1 MRAIVRLMTFLA
13 VCSVSLSVQAQ
24 ESLPSKKVRFP
35 SARESAARM
44 TVPEGFEVKVF
55 AAEPD
60 VVNPIG
66 IDFDHKGRAYVLECL
81 QYPRKAPIG
90 SKGADRI
97 RVYEDTKG
105 TGTADKVTTFAEG
118 LNLATGIA
126 VGYGGVFVGEAPYLL
141 FLEDTKGTGKAD
153 KRTVLL
159 DGFGYQ
165 DTHETLNS
173 FIWGPD
179 GWLYG
184 CHGVF
189 THSRV
194 GKPGT
199 PDKDRVP
206 INAGIWRY
214 HPKTQKFEVFAEGTS
229 NPWGFDYDENGS
241 GFLTACVIPHLFH
254 IVPGGRYIR
263 QAGQNFN
270 PYNYG
275 QIREICDHVHYFG
288 GSSHVGNIDPRRL
301 AVGGG
306 HAHSGCL
313 IYQGGAY
320 PDKWDGRV
328 FMMNLH
334 GARINTDILKRKGST
349 YSGMHGEDFLIAND
363 PNFRAIQLRTG
374 PDGSIYMTDWYDP
387 QICHNPD
394 PNIWDRDTGRIYKVV
409 YKASG
414 EERQLPGDL
423 TLLSSDHIVD
433 LLKDKNSWWWRQ
445 GLLILQERA
454 DPRVV
459 RGDDFRLAP
468 NLKEM
473 ARRDE
478 DHRYSLRALWAL
490 NNIGAFD
497 EEFGRELLGHGNSWV
512 RAWAV
517 RLLGQLDT
525 RLSDATWK
533 ELVRL
538 AERDGSLDVLL
549 QLALSCQRWRGNRDT
564 RDLLQALMLRDWV
577 KDDPVIPLMIWVA
590 YEPYV
595 VDKRREILRWL
606 AKQASMH
613 DPDHELIREYVWPR
627 ALRRLVSTGDQKH
640 LNDALAAIEKEPE
653 STSPYRPGLL
663 GVLEG
668 LKGRRLEPPPAWR
681 GLRQQIASMAP
692 PMCGQEEAVRLGLHF
707 GDNYSIRKT
716 EEELLIGGLPLGE
729 RIAAL
734 QGLALARSQSS
745 IEPLLQLACAEVRVV
760 GWGDQTLEIRR
771 EALRALAAFDSDKI
785 GTRILSKWS
794 KLPPTL
800 RTEVVGMLCG
810 RKIWASQL
818 LDALKK
824 GTITKQDLSE
834 NDVRRVLAHNDA
846 GLTKKVESIWGK
858 LREQTPAKVEEQ
870 LVKFRRQFAD
880 MPGDRKF
887 GQAVFE
893 KNCMVCHKLKG
904 QGNEVGPDLTGAN
917 RRDIEYLLVNII
929 DPNRVVGKDYYT
941 ATVVDKSGRSISG
954 LLAEDAPERVVLKGE
969 NAKLTVIPRTDI
981 EAFQLEERSLMP
993 EGLPEKM
1000 NEKDFR
1006 DLIAYLMEDQYLTRG
1021 LIAGPFKMALDGKG
1035 PIEEAADPL
1044 KTEGVKWKSFE
1055 VGLSGMIDMEKLKVL
1070 APPTDSTAYVLFDV
1084 LSPRAMKTALELAVK
1099 EDVKVWVNGKEVHRK
1114 TWSVEPH
1121 RVNVEL
1127 KEGTN
1132 RLMFKVHN
1140 IYGPSWMWAR
1150 LIDPEWVLEVKA
1162 RNAP

>member
-1 MRAIVRLMTFLA
+1 
-13 VCSVSLSVQAQ
+13 
-24 ESLPSKKVRFP
+24 
-35 SARESAARM
+35 M

-105 TGTADKVTTFAEG
+105 TGVADKVTTFAEG

-153 KRTVLL
+153 KRTVVL

-313 IYQGGAY
+313 IYQGGAF
-320 PDKWDGRV
+320 PEKWNGRV

-334 GARINTDILKRKGST
+334 GARVNTDILKRNGST
-349 YSGMHGEDFLIAND
+349 YIGSHGEDFLIAND

-374 PDGSIYMTDWYDP
+374 PDGSIFMTDWYDP

-394 PNIWDRDTGRIYKVV
+394 PNIWDRDTGRIYKVG

-414 EERQLPGDL
+414 GRQPPGDL
-423 TLLSSDHIVD
+423 STRTNAELVE

-445 GLLILQERA
+445 ALLILQER
-454 DPRVV
+454 
-459 RGDDFRLAP
+459 GDKSVTP
-468 NLKEM
+468 QLKEM
-473 ARRDE
+473 VHTSADP
-478 DHRYSLRALWAL
+478 HHALRALWAL
-490 NNIGAFD
+490 FGVGAFD
-497 EEFGRELLGHGNSWV
+497 EAFACDAIKHAEPWV
-512 RAWAV
+512 RTWAV
-517 RLLGQLDT
+517 RLLGEMST
-525 RLSDATWK
+525 TLSDSTWK
-533 ELVRL
+533 LLGELARKEPSPDVR
-538 AERDGSLDVLL
+538 L
-549 QLALSCQRWRGNRDT
+549 QLALSCQRWQPCEGRLH
-564 RDLLQALMLRDWV
+564 LLGYLMLRAEDV
-577 KDDPVIPLMIWVA
+577 NDPAIPLMLWVA
-590 YEPYV
+590 YEPSIVSGYTAELKWLTEHDHAPIV
-595 VDKRREILRWL
+595 RTHIL
-606 AKQASMH
+606 
-613 DPDHELIREYVWPR
+613 PR
-627 ALRRLVSTGDQKH
+627 VLRRLNATGKQEH
-640 LNDALAAIEKEPE
+640 LDAALRALDSIEPE
-653 STSPYRPGLL
+653 SMIVAADGLL
-663 GVLEG
+663 EG
-668 LKGRRLEPPPAWR
+668 MR
-681 GLRQQIASMAP
+681 GLRINATDAWRRLS
-692 PMCGQEEAVRLGLHF
+692 ESRRRSNNVAVRERIRRLGLHF
-707 GDNYSIRKT
+707 GDAHAVAETTTLARNNQADLQS
-716 EEELLIGGLPLGE
+716 
-729 RIAAL
+729 RIQAV
-734 QGLALARSQSS
+734 QGLGLAQ
-745 IEPLLQLACAEVRVV
+745 
-760 GWGDQTLEIRR
+760 GG
-771 EALRALAAFDSDKI
+771 EALKALLELASADVPVPLKQETLRAVGHFEDDEVPSVFM
-785 GTRILSKWS
+785 SQWQ
-794 KLPPTL
+794 KLPPEL
-800 RTEVVGMLCG
+800 RTETIGLLVG
-810 RKIWASQL
+810 RKKWAEAL
-818 LDALKK
+818 LDRLKK
-824 GTITKQDLSE
+824 GPLTKQDLSE

-846 GLTKKVESIWGK
+846 ELTKKVESIWGK

-880 MPGDRKF
+880 MPGDRKA

-954 LLAEDAPERVVLKGE
+954 LLAEDTPERVVLKGE

-981 EAFQLEERSLMP
+981 DAFQVEERSLMP

-1000 NEKDFR
+1000 NDKDFR
-1006 DLIAYLMEDQYLTRG
+1006 DLIAYLMEDQYLTWG
-1021 LIAGPFKMALDGKG
+1021 QIAGPFKMALDGKG

-1055 VGLSGMIDMEKLKVL
+1055 VGLSGIIDMEKLKVL
-1070 APPTDSTAYVLFDV
+1070 APPTDSTAYVLFEV
-1084 LSPRAMKTALELAVK
+1084 TSPRTMKTALEMAVK

-1121 RVNVEL
+1121 RIDVEL

-1150 LIDPEWVLEVKA
+1150 LIDPERALVVKA
-1162 RNAP
+1162 P

>member
-1 MRAIVRLMTFLA
+1 MLA
-13 VCSVSLSVQAQ
+13 AVGPLLGQDT
-24 ESLPSKKVRFP
+24 LPAKKVRFP
-35 SARESAARM
+35 SAHESAARM

-81 QYPRKAPIG
+81 QYPKKAKIG
-90 SKGADRI
+90 DKGADRI

-153 KRTVLL
+153 KKTILL

-254 IVPGGRYIR
+254 IVPGGLYIR

-270 PYNYG
+270 RYAYG
-275 QIREICDHVHYFG
+275 EIREICDHVHYYG
-288 GSSHVGNIDPRRL
+288 GSSHVGNIDPRRFE
-301 AVGGG
+301 VGGG

-320 PDKWDGRV
+320 PEKWNGRV

-334 GARINTDILKRKGST
+334 GARVNTDILTRNGST
-349 YSGMHGEDFLIAND
+349 YKGSHGEDFLVAND

-394 PNIWDRDTGRIYKVV
+394 PNIWDRETGRIYKVV
-409 YKASG
+409 YTGPPRPRARESAVKDF
-414 EERQLPGDL
+414 DL
-423 TLLSSDHIVD
+423 AKMSSEKLVD
-433 LLKDKNSWWWRQ
+433 LLTHSNSWWWRQ
-445 GLLILQERA
+445 ALLTLQER
-454 DPRVV
+454 
-459 RGDDFRLAP
+459 GDKSIAPKLKGIIRTSNDFRS
-468 NLKEM
+468 
-473 ARRDE
+473 
-478 DHRYSLRALWAL
+478 HRLRALWAL
-490 NNIGAFD
+490 NDIGGLD
-497 EEFGRELLGHGNSWV
+497 EDFGRELLGQPNSVV

-517 RLLGQLDT
+517 RLLGQLDAP
-525 RLSDATWK
+525 LPDATWK

-538 AERDGSLDVLL
+538 AERDGSPDVYL
-549 QLALSCQRWRGNRDT
+549 QLALSCQRWRLHRDT

-577 KDDPVIPLMIWVA
+577 AKDPVIPLMIWVA
-590 YEPYV
+590 YEPNV
-595 VDKRREILRWL
+595 VEKPEAILAWL
-606 AKQASMH
+606 SEHAEK
-613 DPDHELIREYVWPR
+613 HELIRDQIWPR
-627 ALRRLVSTGDQKH
+627 ALRRLASAGNAKN
-640 LNDALAAIEKEPE
+640 LNSALAAIEACGFSDVLKA
-653 STSPYRPGLL
+653 GLN
-663 GVLEG
+663 GVLEA
-668 LKGRRLEPPPAWR
+668 LRGRRLDPPPAWYVLR
-681 GLRQQIASMAP
+681 DHIAGLAQP
-692 PMCGQEEAVRLGLHF
+692 HTGQEEARRLGLHF
-707 GDNYSIRKT
+707 GDKT
-716 EEELLIGGLPLGE
+716 AVSETEKEALQKVVGHKLALEG
-729 RIAAL
+729 RIAAV
-734 QGLALARSQSS
+734 QGLALARSPSS
-745 IEPLLQLACAEVRVV
+745 VEPLLQLAKGE
-760 GWGDQTLEIRR
+760 TPMELKR
-771 EALRALAAFDSDKI
+771 EALRSLAAFDSDKI
-785 GTRILSKWS
+785 ATTFLAEWS

-800 RTEVVGMLCG
+800 RTEIVGMLCG
-810 RKIWASQL
+810 RKSWAGAL
-818 LDALKK
+818 IDALKK

-834 NDVRRVLAHNDA
+834 NDVRRILAHNDA
-846 GLTKKVESIWGK
+846 ELTKKVESVWGK
-858 LREQTPAKVEEQ
+858 LRERTPEKVEEAIVKLRKQ
-870 LVKFRRQFAD
+870 LGEH
-880 MPGDRKF
+880 PGDRKA
-887 GQAVFE
+887 GRAVFE
-893 KNCMVCHKLKG
+893 KNCMVCHKLRG
-904 QGNEVGPDLTGAN
+904 EGHDVGPDLTGAN

-929 DPNRVVGKDYYT
+929 DPNRVVGRDYYT
-941 ATVVDKSGRSISG
+941 ATVVDKSGRSLSG
-954 LLAEDAPERVVLKGE
+954 LLAEDTPEKVVLKGE
-969 NAKLTVIPRTDI
+969 NAKLTVVPRAEI
-981 EAFQLEERSLMP
+981 EAFQIEERSLMP

-1000 NEKDFR
+1000 SEKDFR
-1006 DLIAYLMEDQYLTRG
+1006 DLICYLMEDQYLTRG
-1021 LIAGPFKMALDGKG
+1021 LITGPYKMALDGKG
-1035 PIEEAADPL
+1035 PIEESADPL
-1044 KTEGVKWKSFE
+1044 KTPDVKWKPFE
-1055 VGLSGMIDMEKLKVL
+1055 VGVSGLMDMEKLKVL
-1070 APPTDSTAYVLFDV
+1070 APPTDSTAYIYFEVV
-1084 LSPRAMKTALELAVK
+1084 SPRAMKTSLELGAK
-1099 EDVKVWVNGKEVHRK
+1099 EDVKVWVNGKEIHRR

-1121 RVNVEL
+1121 RVPMEL

-1132 RLMFKVHN
+1132 KILFKLHN
-1140 IYGPSWMWAR
+1140 IYGPSWQWAR
-1150 LIDPEWVLEVKA
+1150 LIDPERVLEVKGLKT
-1162 RNAP
+1162 P

>member
-1 MRAIVRLMTFLA
+1 
-13 VCSVSLSVQAQ
+13 
-24 ESLPSKKVRFP
+24 LPSKKVRFP

-44 TVPEGFEVKVF
+44 TVPEGFEVKIF

-97 RVYEDTKG
+97 RIYEDTKG
-105 TGTADKVTTFAEG
+105 TGSADKVTTFAEG

-159 DGFGYQ
+159 DGFGHQ

-254 IVPGGRYIR
+254 MVPGGRYIR

-313 IYQGGAY
+313 IYQGGAF
-320 PDKWDGRV
+320 PDKWNGRV

-334 GARINTDILKRKGST
+334 GARINTDILKRNGST
-349 YSGMHGEDFLIAND
+349 YIGSHGEDFLVAND

-374 PDGSIYMTDWYDP
+374 PDGSIFMTDWYDP

-394 PNIWDRDTGRIYKVV
+394 PNIWDRETGRIYKVG
-409 YKASG
+409 YKVNG
-414 EERQLPGDL
+414 GHQPPGDL
-423 TLLSSDHIVD
+423 TQRSSAELVE
-433 LLKDKNSWWWRQ
+433 LLKDKNSWLWRQ
-445 GLLILQERA
+445 ALLILQERSDKSVA
-454 DPRVV
+454 PGLKDMV
-459 RGDDFRLAP
+459 R
-468 NLKEM
+468 KS
-473 ARRDE
+473 E
-478 DHRYSLRALWAL
+478 DHRHSLRALWAL

-497 EEFGRELLGHGNSWV
+497 EEFGREILHHANSWV

-517 RLLGQLDT
+517 RLLGQLDGP
-525 RLSDATWK
+525 LSDQTWK
-533 ELVRL
+533 TL
-538 AERDGSLDVLL
+538 AELARAEPSPDVRL
-549 QLALSCQRWRGNRDT
+549 QLALSCQRWRRFKPEAG
-564 RDLLQALMLRDWV
+564 QIVWYLMQGRNDF
-577 KDDPVIPLMIWVA
+577 DDPVIPLMTWIA

-595 VDKRREILRWL
+595 LSETPPFTFSGVVGFEYAEKETPAEDVYFRTARYFIL
-606 AKQASMH
+606 
-613 DPDHELIREYVWPR
+613 PR
-627 ALRRLVSTGDQKH
+627 GMRRLASTGETKNLDQAISLLKQIEH
-640 LNDALAAIEKEPE
+640 PKTCRAALDGLLEGLSGQRLSPPLSWRDCKRVLRESFKDDQVIGRMRRLGVHFGDRDAVAKMEEDALAKGQSIG
-653 STSPYRPGLL
+653 YRLQAVQALGLA
-663 GVLEG
+663 
-668 LKGRRLEPPPAWR
+668 RLET
-681 GLRQQIASMAP
+681 S
-692 PMCGQEEAVRLGLHF
+692 V
-707 GDNYSIRKT
+707 
-716 EEELLIGGLPLGE
+716 
-729 RIAAL
+729 
-734 QGLALARSQSS
+734 
-745 IEPLLQLACAEVRVV
+745 EPLLQLTRGDAPAE
-760 GWGDQTLEIRR
+760 IKR
-771 EALRALAAFDSDKI
+771 EALRALAAFDSGKI
-785 GTRILSKWS
+785 PAALLAEWS
-794 KLPPTL
+794 KLPLDQHTD
-800 RTEVVGMLCG
+800 VVGMLCG
-810 RKIWASQL
+810 RKTWANQL

-824 GTITKQDLSE
+824 GTLTKQDLSE

-846 GLTKKVESIWGK
+846 ELTKKVESIWGK

-880 MPGDRKF
+880 MPGDRKA

-954 LLAEDAPERVVLKGE
+954 LLAEDTPERVVLKGE

-981 EAFQLEERSLMP
+981 DAFQVEERSLMP

-1000 NEKDFR
+1000 NDKDFR

-1021 LIAGPFKMALDGKG
+1021 FIAGPFKMALDGKG

-1044 KTEGVKWKSFE
+1044 KTEGVKWKQFE

-1084 LSPRAMKTALELAVK
+1084 VSPRAMKTALEMAVK
-1099 EDVKVWVNGKEVHRK
+1099 EDVKVWVNSKEVHRK

-1121 RVNVEL
+1121 RIDVEL

-1132 RLMFKVHN
+1132 RLIFKVHN
-1140 IYGPSWMWAR
+1140 IYGPSWMWTR
-1150 LIDPEWVLEVKA
+1150 LIDPERVLQVKPA
-1162 RNAP
+1162 KTP